1 MLSLELLSP
10 TAPTHLGC
18 AGLGGYLSSLSF
30 SFSFSFSFSPLYSP
44 SNRLSTFPSLWERTY
59 HESVGLG
66 GLNYISLGI
75 GFFLGTQICA
85 PINDRIYRKLK
96 MRNNNIG
103 RPEFRVPLMI
113 PGACLVPIGL
123 FIYGW
128 TSFYQTHWIVPN
140 IGAAIF
146 AAGTVSSPF
155 ATSNRG

>member
-1 MLSLELLSP
+1 MSGPHSAGSLDPTPLLLS
-10 TAPTHLGC
+10 
-18 AGLGGYLSSLSF
+18 
-30 SFSFSFSFSPLYSP
+30 
-44 SNRLSTFPSLWERTY
+44 
-59 HESVGLG
+59 
-66 GLNYISLGI
+66 
-75 GFFLGTQICA
+75 FFLRTQIYA

-113 PGACLVPIGL
+113 LGACLVPIGL

-128 TSFYQTHWIVPN
+128 TSLHQTHWIVPN

-155 ATSNRG
+155 ATGNQG

>member
-1 MLSLELLSP
+1 MLPLELLSP
-10 TAPTHLGC
+10 TAPTHLGY
-18 AGLGGYLSSLSF
+18 AGLEGYLSASLFLFLSLS
-30 SFSFSFSFSPLYSP
+30 SLLTI
-44 SNRLSTFPSLWERTY
+44 NRLSTFPSLWERTY

-66 GLNYISLGI
+66 GLNYISLGV

>member
-1 MLSLELLSP
+1 MLLSTQLLSNEIP
-10 TAPTHLGC
+10 CWSVSCVVSRIVVLYRFHL
-18 AGLGGYLSSLSF
+18 L
-30 SFSFSFSFSPLYSP
+30 
-44 SNRLSTFPSLWERTY
+44 
-59 HESVGLG
+59 
-66 GLNYISLGI
+66 GLNYISLNV

-85 PINDRIYRKLK
+85 PINDCIYRKLK

-128 TSFYQTHWIVPN
+128 TSFYQMHWIVPN

-146 AAGTVSSPF
+146 ATGYRKFPLCD
-155 ATSNRG
+155 G